1 MNMKTAYLLATLLF
15 SSPVLAGPY
24 VELGIGSKFGACDC
38 PRLDNPVGIV
48 VAGYD
53 FRNGLR
59 LDVEHRSSLVA
70 TDYGSNVISIRYR
83 YDFKTPN
90 RAGSQQQR

>member
-1 MNMKTAYLLATLLF
+1 MRWLLSLAILPLTTH
-15 SSPVLAGPY
+15 AGPY
-24 VELGIGSKFGACDC
+24 VELGIGSTFGKCDC

-48 VAGYD
+48 AAGYD
-53 FRNGLR
+53 FQNGLR

-83 YDFKTPN
+83 YEFKTPA
-90 RAGSQQQR
+90 RAGSQQ